1 MTPGLRADGE
11 GQKLRSNDRLAQMVS
26 QESSALRVAL
36 LLEELHSRHEG
47 RQENHFS
54 ENGACSRKQTHR
66 EHAPELTF
74 HRLSDT
80 HCSRALP
87 L

>member
-1 MTPGLRADGE
+1 MGKDRE
-11 GQKLRSNDRLAQMVS
+11 KLRSNERLAQTAS

-36 LLEELHSRHEG
+36 LLEGLHRRDEG
-47 RQENHFS
+47 AQENHFS

-66 EHAPELTF
+66 EHAPEPTL